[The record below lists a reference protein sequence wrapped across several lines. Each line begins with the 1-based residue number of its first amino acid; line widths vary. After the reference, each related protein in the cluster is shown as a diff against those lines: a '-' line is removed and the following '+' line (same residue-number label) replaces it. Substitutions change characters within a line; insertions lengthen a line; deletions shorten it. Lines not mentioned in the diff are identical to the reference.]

1 MTSPRLPSR
10 DLAPKA
16 YAALAQVN
24 AVLENSSLDRAFIEL
39 MFLRVSQING
49 CAYCVDLH
57 WKSLIESG
65 EDPRRLNS
73 LITWREN
80 TFYTPQERV
89 ALAWAESLT
98 RLEQTGA
105 PDADFEPLSAHF
117 AEQQIVELTFVVALM
132 NAWNRL
138 GVGMRLPVGMPK
150 LKR

>member
-24 AVLENSSLDRAFIEL
+24 AVLENSSLDRKFIEL

-57 WKSLIESG
+57 WKSLVESG

-80 TFYTPQERV
+80 TFYSEQERA

-105 PDADFEPLSAHF
+105 PDTDFEPLSAHF
-117 AEQQIVELTFVVALM
+117 TEQQIVELTFVVALM

-138 GVGMRLPVGMPK
+138 GVGMRLPVGLPR
-150 LKR
+150 LKH